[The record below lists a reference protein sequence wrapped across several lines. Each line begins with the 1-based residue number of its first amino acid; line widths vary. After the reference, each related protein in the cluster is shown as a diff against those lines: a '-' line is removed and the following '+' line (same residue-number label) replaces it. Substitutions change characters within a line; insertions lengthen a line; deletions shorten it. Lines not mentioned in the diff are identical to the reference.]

1 MPLHVRPI
9 AAGIGV
15 IFFFGVS
22 LVGWISG
29 LAPFTCCKRA
39 LAAAAVGYVV
49 GTVAVRGINAILM
62 NAIVTNQVNQK
73 KEQNGAGRD

>member
-1 MPLHVRPI
+1 MPLYVRPI
-9 AAGIGV
+9 AVGIGV

-22 LVGWISG
+22 FVGWISG

-49 GTVAVRGINAILM
+49 ASVAVRAINAILM
-62 NAIVTNQVNQK
+62 NAIIANQVNQQ
-73 KEQNGAGRD
+73 KEQDGAGRD